1 MDTTVMDTR
10 YKLGYDEQEVL
21 RNRTVPLRG
30 LFILIA
36 GVALSG
42 LLYNGYQKLAKKS
55 VPAKDT
61 RVQVSAQKLYD
72 EAKNTQNIYYFSAG
86 RKK

>member
-1 MDTTVMDTR
+1 MDTKAMDTR
-10 YKLGYDEQEVL
+10 YKPGYDEQEVL

-36 GVALSG
+36 VVALSG

-55 VPAKDT
+55 EKGTSVP
-61 RVQVSAQKLYD
+61 VSAEKLYD